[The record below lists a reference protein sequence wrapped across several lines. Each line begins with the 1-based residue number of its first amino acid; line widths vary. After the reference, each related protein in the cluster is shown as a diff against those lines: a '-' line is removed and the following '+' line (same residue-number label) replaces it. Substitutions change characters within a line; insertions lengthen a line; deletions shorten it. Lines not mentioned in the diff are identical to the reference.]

1 MRASQMENENGT
13 TRRLLFTGAAAATAA
28 GIAAVGAETGLLG
41 NPPQTGASPVA
52 RHPGSPATDGGAT
65 PAVSGQVFVASGGSD
80 RNSGASWGSALA
92 TIGHALDLVGNG
104 TVYVGAGTFDGG
116 FTIGRAAVRGAGRDS
131 TFIQA
136 TTDKQTIIT
145 MTDGALLS
153 DLNVQGGPRFTG
165 TAILITGTLVHVQ
178 DVDVKNDDKTDP
190 KAGYGG
196 YGIVLRDGEGCLL
209 TRVETSRLRL
219 AWKVGGANHV
229 FVQMRGDSNYRDILF
244 GGESPTDA
252 DTFLKSGAHMILGSK
267 FVQGGNIGAPG
278 APTVR
283 SIEIAGNGQHTLID
297 CDWDE
302 TDSAEWLVS
311 SDNNVLT
318 RCAVAP
324 RNTLN
329 LTGDFNTVE
338 ALKILGDVRVIGAN
352 NTLWNTFAQSG
363 GSLTVDGRDNLV
375 QGENGVQ
382 ATGSGIRRLAFA

>member
-1 MRASQMENENGT
+1 MDSERGT
-13 TRRLLFTGAAAATAA
+13 TRRVLFGGAAAATAA
-28 GIAAVGAETGLLG
+28 GAAAVAAEMGLLG
-41 NPPQTGASPVA
+41 NPPQTGASPPPPHHA
-52 RHPGSPATDGGAT
+52 GAAATAGAA
-65 PAVSGQVFVASGGSD
+65 PSASGQAFVASGGSD
-80 RNSGASWGSALA
+80 RNSGGSWGSALA
-92 TIGHALDLVGNG
+92 TIGHALEVVGNG

-116 FTIGRAAVRGAGRDS
+116 FTIGRAAVRGSGRDS
-131 TFIQA
+131 TFIRA
-136 TTDKQTIIT
+136 TKDAQTIIT

-153 DLNVQGGPRFTG
+153 DLNVQGRPRFTG

-229 FVQMRGDSNYRDILF
+229 FVQMRGDSNYQDILF
-244 GGESPTDA
+244 GGESPADA
-252 DTFLKSGAHMILGSK
+252 DTFLKSGGHLILGSK
-267 FVQGGNIGAPG
+267 FVQGGNIGLPG

-283 SIEIAGNGQHTLID
+283 AIEIAGNGQHTLID

-329 LTGDFNTVE
+329 LRGNFNTVQG
-338 ALKILGDVRVIGAN
+338 LKILGAVNVTGAN

-363 GSLTVDGRDNLV
+363 GSLTVNGSDNLL

-382 ATGSGIRRLAFA
+382 ATGSGIRRLAFS

>member
-1 MRASQMENENGT
+1 MENDQGT
-13 TRRLLFTGAAAATAA
+13 TRRLLFGGVAAATAA
-28 GIAAVGAETGLLG
+28 GVAAVAAETGLLG
-41 NPPQTGASPVA
+41 NPPQTGASPA
-52 RHPGSPATDGGAT
+52 SHHPADATAGAGAT
-65 PAVSGQVFVASGGSD
+65 PSISGQVFVASNGSD
-80 RNSGASWGSALA
+80 RNSGGSWGSALA
-92 TIGHALDLVGNG
+92 TIGRALEVVGNG

-116 FTIGRAAVRGAGRDS
+116 FTIGRAAVRGSGRDS

-136 TTDKQTIIT
+136 ANDKQTIIT

-165 TAILITGTLVHVQ
+165 TAILITGTLVHVT

-252 DTFLKSGAHMILGSK
+252 DTFVKSGAHLILGSK
-267 FVQGGNIGAPG
+267 FVQGGNIGSPG

-329 LTGDFNTVE
+329 LTGDFNTME
-338 ALKILGDVRVIGAN
+338 GLKILGDVRVTGRN

-363 GSLTVDGRDNLV
+363 GSLTVNGRDNLV
-375 QGENGVQ
+375 QGESGVQ

>member
-1 MRASQMENENGT
+1 MENDKGT
-13 TRRLLFTGAAAATAA
+13 TRRALFAGAAAATAA
-28 GIAAVGAETGLLG
+28 GTAAVAAEMGLLG
-41 NPPQTGASPVA
+41 NPPQTGASAPPH
-52 RHPGSPATDGGAT
+52 HPSGPATEPGAT
-65 PAVSGQVFVASGGSD
+65 PSTSGQVFVTSDGSDHNSGG
-80 RNSGASWGSALA
+80 SWGSALA
-92 TIGHALDLVGNG
+92 TIAHALEVVGNG

-116 FTIGRAAVRGAGRDS
+116 FTIGRAAVRGSGRDS
-131 TFIQA
+131 TFIRA
-136 TTDKQTIIT
+136 TNDKQTIIT

-153 DLNVQGGPRFTG
+153 DLNVQGAPRFTG
-165 TAILITGTLVHVQ
+165 TAILITGTLVDVQ

-267 FVQGGNIGAPG
+267 FVQGGNIGLPG

-311 SDNNVLT
+311 SDNNALT

-324 RNTLN
+324 RNQLN
-329 LTGDFNTVE
+329 LTGNFNTVQG
-338 ALKILGDVRVIGAN
+338 LKILGHVRVTGAN

-363 GSLTVDGRDNLV
+363 GSLTVNGSDNLV

-382 ATGSGIRRLAFA
+382 ATGSGIRRLAFR

>member
-1 MRASQMENENGT
+1 MGARPIENEKGT
-13 TRRLLFTGAAAATAA
+13 TRRLLFAGAAAATAA
-28 GIAAVGAETGLLG
+28 GAAAVAAETGLLG
-41 NPPQTGASPVA
+41 TPPQTGASPPP
-52 RHPGSPATDGGAT
+52 RHLVGPASDTGAT
-65 PAVSGQVFVASGGSD
+65 PSTSGQVFVASGGSD
-80 RNSGASWGSALA
+80 RNRGGSWGSALA
-92 TIGHALDLVGNG
+92 TIGHALEVVGNG

-116 FTIGRAAVRGAGRDS
+116 FTVGRAAVRGSGRDS

-136 TTDKQTIIT
+136 TDDKQTIIT

-178 DVDVKNDDKTDP
+178 DIDVKNDDKTDP

-267 FVQGGNIGAPG
+267 FVQGGNIGVPG

-283 SIEIAGNGQHTLID
+283 SIEISGNGQHTLID

-324 RNTLN
+324 RNMLN
-329 LTGDFNTVE
+329 LTGDFNTVQ
-338 ALKILGDVRVIGAN
+338 ALKILGDVRVTGSN
-352 NTLWNTFAQSG
+352 NSLWNTFAQTG
-363 GSLTVDGRDNLV
+363 GSLTVNGSDNLV
-375 QGENGVQ
+375 QGESGVQ